1 MELNRNITDSAISA
15 TSAITAE
22 VVDVEP
28 AESSAPLHQ
37 VSDDQIYGS
46 DRGGIVVRIILFLA
60 VCNVE

>member
-15 TSAITAE
+15 ISAE

-37 VSDDQIYGS
+37 VPDDQLYGS
-46 DRGGIVVRIILFLA
+46 DRGGIVVRIVLFLV
-60 VCNVE
+60 VCNME

>member
-15 TSAITAE
+15 ISAE

-28 AESSAPLHQ
+28 AGSSSPLHP

-46 DRGGIVVRIILFLA
+46 DRGGIVVRIILFLV
-60 VCNVE
+60 VCSVESK